1 MNDRPRT
8 IIKEAASQTGVTAV
22 KAWLIMDE
30 QGTWERRVKE
40 LLGKVERAQEA
51 DDPEVVDL
59 SDKDVNS
66 MIANR
71 ILGEALQAVERATQ
85 KAAG

>member
-22 KAWLIMDE
+22 KAWLVMDE

-59 SDKDVNS
+59 SDKEVNAL
-66 MIANR
+66 IAHR